1 MEDAALLVLEEEAA
15 LEVDVSDPEADEDP
29 EDFIPAEEV
38 DLDSLTVPVEV
49 IASVETEPDETGL
62 EELTDPENAVSVGE
76 AFVVEDPVIM
86 AVRGEVVVVPILVVE
101 ETAAAEPSL
110 NPGKKLGEYV
120 AVPEYSGQPGTV
132 VIGGAIPPPQSRKE
146 HISPVPGTYQST
158 LAPP

>member
-1 MEDAALLVLEEEAA
+1 LEDAALLVLEEEAVP
-15 LEVDVSDPEADEDP
+15 EEADEDP
-29 EDFIPAEEV
+29 EDFIPTEEV
-38 DLDSLTVPVEV
+38 DMDSVAEPVEV
-49 IASVETEPDETGL
+49 VIETEPDETGL
-62 EELTDPENAVSVGE
+62 EELTNPESPVSLGE
-76 AFVVEDPVIM
+76 AFVDEGPVIM
-86 AVRGEVVVVPILVVE
+86 AVKGDVEVAATLAVE

-146 HISPVPGTYQST
+146 QISPVPGTYHST